1 MNQRGFANIVLPVVI
16 VAIIAVGGYF
26 VFVKK
31 SEPVTQQPTTALPKN
46 ETVNWKIYQNN
57 KYGFELKYPEN
68 FYITQEGLW
77 GEEGSIDSQFYV
89 DLSEYK
95 VAPERA
101 SRGIRIVIGNFSGD
115 FQKYVEEMIKDSI
128 ESANDTFSA
137 SDSINNVVRSE
148 IKINNIIGYKVEGI
162 TGFGYY
168 NIYFTKNGKI
178 FSINNGIDDN
188 LFKKILST
196 FKFIQ

>member
-1 MNQRGFANIVLPVVI
+1 
-16 VAIIAVGGYF
+16 
-26 VFVKK
+26 
-31 SEPVTQQPTTALPKN
+31 
-46 ETVNWKIYQNN
+46 
-57 KYGFELKYPEN
+57 
-68 FYITQEGLW
+68 
-77 GEEGSIDSQFYV
+77 
-89 DLSEYK
+89 
-95 VAPERA
+95 
-101 SRGIRIVIGNFSGD
+101 
-115 FQKYVEEMIKDSI
+115 MIKDSI